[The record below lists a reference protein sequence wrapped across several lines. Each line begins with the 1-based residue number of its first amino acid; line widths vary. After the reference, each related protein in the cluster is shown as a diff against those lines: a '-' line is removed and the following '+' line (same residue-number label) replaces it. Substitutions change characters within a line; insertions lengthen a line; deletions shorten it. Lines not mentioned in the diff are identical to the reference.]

1 MARTSTNIEALAN
14 KIADARNLE
23 KEAIKEAKIKYES
36 LIQAETS
43 VAHDVVVEAIREAVF
58 AGMSTRQIGF
68 AYGSSDPHT
77 AKRIVDE
84 AMAGFDAGN
93 QNGSSTSGWKIT
105 VPDNDN
111 SLFTI
116 KVYSFG
122 DNKQDGEALVSID
135 EDEIN
140 ITAQDGDYWIVSQ
153 LYRQGAVENVL
164 KDYWKARNRR
174 DGV

>member
-1 MARTSTNIEALAN
+1 MARTSTNNEVLAA
-14 KIADARNLE
+14 KIADARNVE
-23 KEAIKEAKIKYES
+23 KEAIREAKIKYEA

-43 VAHDVVVEAIREAVF
+43 VAHDGVVEAIREAVF

-84 AMAGFDAGN
+84 AMAGFENAADQAN
-93 QNGSSTSGWKIT
+93 AGWKIT
-105 VPDNDN
+105 LPEKDNA
-111 SLFTI
+111 LFTL

-122 DNKQDGEALVSID
+122 DNKQDGQVEASVD
-135 EDEIN
+135 EDEVN

-153 LYRQGAVENVL
+153 LYRQGLVENVL
-164 KDYWKARNRR
+164 KDYWKARNKR
-174 DGV
+174 DGI